1 MNSSCELCNWHGN
14 SQFALYLSFVFERVI
29 IYQRNGGCMLDG
41 CLSGK
46 YYREKCLWLCVL
58 KIGKKGVWY
67 NFRMHHFTYITYPCI
82 YHRGANNLFRHLY
95 PSGVMSKIFANWLTY
110 FNSTIRWFV
119 AVVAGHLC
127 VIWYS
132 SVIRHNTEIGSF
144 DLALY
149 AFIRHVLCLG

>member
-1 MNSSCELCNWHGN
+1 MNYAIGMVIRSLRYIWVS
-14 SQFALYLSFVFERVI
+14 YLNEWLSIKGMADV
-29 IYQRNGGCMLDG
+29 
-41 CLSGK
+41 CLTDAS
-46 YYREKCLWLCVL
+46 VVNT
-58 KIGKKGVWY
+58 IGKNVCGSVWWKLVKKECDTISECTT
-67 NFRMHHFTYITYPCI
+67 FTYITYPCI

-127 VIWYS
+127 VTWYS